1 MDTQAPMFDTEDI
14 DAVVVEVQEEAH
26 PMLTVEVCRE
36 LNIEGFDEKLKQPC
50 IAKTG
55 GKADLLELLQ
65 DAVEKMC
72 LSIMIIKLTVL
83 KEREYTL
90 RTLTID
96 FLIAID
102 M

>member
-55 GKADLLELLQ
+55 GEGGLIGTTARCGGKNVPIYYDN
-65 DAVEKMC
+65 K
-72 LSIMIIKLTVL
+72 
-83 KEREYTL
+83 
-90 RTLTID
+90 ID
-96 FLIAID
+96 GS
-102 M
+102 